1 MLMVSS
7 LILIYEIL
15 FLFLNFQLF
24 FMKLSIMILACF
36 ISLTVISQNSGTVN
50 ITVNG
55 NRNKEVRVDGQSYIV
70 NPVNTEVSGT
80 VSINTPIQIT
90 SLSPG
95 QHSIEIV
102 RTGRYNNTNRTGNTT
117 TFNLRTG
124 YDMNITVNNDG
135 SVQIS
140 EKRIRRNTG
149 YQNRYRSPMN
159 DETFDALVGNIQY
172 MRGTSA
178 KVTAINNAFNKTSNY
193 FTTAQATELIRLVP
207 SQSSRLNLAKA
218 SYKTI
223 TDPENFSQ
231 INELLSS
238 PASRT
243 ELATYAKN
251 YDSNNPVNTGTNPV
265 NNGNANIAMPENAFN
280 QLYSDARNQSSANS
294 KMSYLANVFADP
306 GNHFTTMQVKQ
317 MIGLVYP
324 ENDRLTLAK
333 AAYDN
338 VVDKANFT
346 QVYDL
351 LGSTAARNDLA
362 SYTGLSNPTYT
373 KAAMTDASFNNLY
386 TNISNQF
393 GLGAKMASLTNEFN
407 NTNNYFTTAQTR
419 QLIQLVSDENNRLQ
433 LAKLA
438 YNNVVDP
445 ENYSQLYNLLSSQY
459 SRNEL
464 DVYVKANS
472 NGNTGNSVRTPMT
485 DASFNNLYNNI
496 SNQFG
501 LGVKMSSLTNEFN
514 NTNNYFTT
522 AQTRQLIQL
531 VSDENNRLQLA
542 KLSYDNIVD
551 PENFSRLYD
560 LFTSQSSRTE
570 LAEYVRT
577 YSYNR

>member
-1 MLMVSS
+1 
-7 LILIYEIL
+7 
-15 FLFLNFQLF
+15 
-24 FMKLSIMILACF
+24 MILACF
-36 ISLTVISQNSGTVN
+36 ISLAVAAQSGGTVN

-55 NRNKEVRVDGQSYIV
+55 SRNKEVRVDGKTYTV
-70 NPVNTEVSGT
+70 NPVNTDVSST
-80 VSINTPIQIT
+80 VAVNSPIQIT
-90 SLSPG
+90 SLLPG

-102 RTGRYNNTNRTGNTT
+102 RTNRYNNTGRTGSTT
-117 TFNLRTG
+117 TFNLRSG
-124 YDMNITVNNDG
+124 YDLNITLNNDG

-159 DETFDALVGNIQY
+159 DETFNVLVQNIQNS
-172 MRGTSA
+172 RGNNA
-178 KVTAINNAFNKTSNY
+178 RVAAINNAFNNTSNY
-193 FTTAQATELIRLVP
+193 FTTAQANELIRLVT
-207 SQSSRLNLAKA
+207 SQSSRLSLAKA

-231 INELLSS
+231 INELLNSQ
-238 PASRT
+238 ASRT
-243 ELATYAKN
+243 ELATYVRN
-251 YDSNNPVNTGTNPV
+251 YDYNNPVNNGTNPV
-265 NNGNANIAMPENAFN
+265 NTSTANIAMPENSFN
-280 QLYSDARNQSSANS
+280 QLYSDARNQSSSTS
-294 KMSYLANVFADP
+294 KMSYLVNVFADA
-306 GNHFTTMQVKQ
+306 GNHFTTAQVKQ
-317 MIGLVYP
+317 LIGLVYT
-324 ENDRLTLAK
+324 ENDRLQLAK

-338 VVDKANFT
+338 VVDQANFT
-346 QVYDL
+346 QIYDL
-351 LGSTAARNDLA
+351 LNSTSSRNDLA
-362 SYTGLSNPTYT
+362 SYTGISNPAYT
-373 KAAMTDASFNNLY
+373 KVAMTDASFNNLY
-386 TNISNQF
+386 NSISNQF
-393 GLGAKMASLTNEFN
+393 GLGSKMSSLTNEFN

-445 ENYSQLYNLLSSQY
+445 ENYSQLYNLLSSQF

-472 NGNTGNSVRTPMT
+472 NNNTGYSIRTPMN

-514 NTNNYFTT
+514 NANNYFTT
-522 AQTRQLIQL
+522 AQARQLIQL

-560 LFTSQSSRTE
+560 LFTSQSKRNE
-570 LAEYVRT
+570 LADYVRSF
-577 YSYNR
+577 SYGR